1 VTNRLMT
8 KVGCP
13 PSMWLYTIQYV
24 THLLN
29 FLASE
34 SLNWQVPLQ
43 MLWGFTP
50 DSSVF
55 LAFHFCE
62 HVFYASEDNFP
73 STLPE
78 KLGRIVG
85 FALGVGDA
93 LTFQILADDTGE
105 LLFRSAIRPRF
116 PGKKDQDRHQPV
128 GDPEILPDKPIEVIR
143 MESDGVHEIL
153 SSPVNTLLPDKLS
166 FLLEEDKDG
175 QRMRATIVKKIIEI
189 DEMTNK
195 EIIKFLVEVPDGKMD
210 QLRDYHDLLDKIN
223 SQHSIDEDG
232 NTVWKFLKFEA
243 HSGPLTIKDPG
254 YNGSSY
260 NILIRLEDGSCTY
273 EPLTIMAKDDPEMC
287 AQYAIDHNL
296 LNTDGWKEFCCL
308 AKNKKVLQL
317 KVNQIIKQHNH
328 FAPIFMFGVKIPRD
342 PKHAR
347 ILDQQNQNNK

>member
-1 VTNRLMT
+1 
-8 KVGCP
+8 
-13 PSMWLYTIQYV
+13 
-24 THLLN
+24 
-29 FLASE
+29 
-34 SLNWQVPLQ
+34 
-43 MLWGFTP
+43 
-50 DSSVF
+50 VF
-55 LAFHFCE
+55 LAFHFWE
-62 HVFYASEDNFP
+62 HVFYASEDNFH

-78 KLGRIVG
+78 KPGHIIG
-85 FALGVGDA
+85 FALGLGDA

-105 LLFRSAIRPRF
+105 LLFRSTIRPRF

-128 GDPEILPDKPIEVIR
+128 GEPEILPDKPIKVIH

-153 SSPVNTLLPDKLS
+153 SDPVNTLIPDELIGHS
-166 FLLEEDKDG
+166 FLLEEEEDG
-175 QRMRATIVKKIIEI
+175 QCMHTTIVKIIIEI

-195 EIIKFLVEVPDGKMD
+195 EIIKFLVEVPDGKMN

-254 YNGSSY
+254 YNWSSY
-260 NILIRLEDGSCTY
+260 NILVRWEDGSCTY
-273 EPLTIMAKDDPEMC
+273 EPLTIMAKDSPEMC

-296 LNTDGWKEFCCL
+296 LNTDGWKEFRCL
-308 AKNKKVLQL
+308 AKNKKVLQC
-317 KVNQIIKQHNH
+317 KVNQIIKQHNR
-328 FAPIFMFGVKIPRD
+328 FAPIFMFGVEIPCD